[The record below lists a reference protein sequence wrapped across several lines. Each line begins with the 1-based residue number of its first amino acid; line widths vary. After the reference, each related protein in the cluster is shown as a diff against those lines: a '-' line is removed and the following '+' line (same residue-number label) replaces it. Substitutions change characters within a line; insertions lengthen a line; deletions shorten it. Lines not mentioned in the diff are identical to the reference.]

1 VDDRVPVTILSGFLG
16 SGKTTVLN
24 ALLAGGAAGRCAV
37 VVNEVGELG
46 VDGLLVERADWGLV
60 ELVDGCL
67 CCTVLGDLSQAL
79 AGLLQASAGPP
90 ERILIEA
97 SGLASPGPVVRT
109 LGAVAD
115 LRSRLRVSGVVTV
128 LHAEHALSQL
138 EARPEARDQVACA
151 DRLLIGHVDRVGDAA
166 IELLKAQL
174 RSVRP
179 DADVEVAERGVVD
192 PLWLLGDEH
201 TPPSQD
207 HLEGAHSE
215 GIVSISLVTEEALD
229 LHALK
234 IWLQFLAARRGQQLL
249 RIKGVFRVQGSD
261 QAVAVHGIHEW
272 LEFGPLEM
280 NAPETSS
287 VVLIGEGLDPEELRR
302 GWDAVLS

>member
-1 VDDRVPVTILSGFLG
+1 MDQRVPVTILSGFLG

-24 ALLAGGAAGRCAV
+24 ALLSGGSAGRCAV

-46 VDGLLVERADWGLV
+46 IDGLLVERADWGLI

-79 AGLLQASAGPP
+79 AALLQASDGPP
-90 ERILIEA
+90 DRILIEA
-97 SGLASPGPVVRT
+97 SGLASPGPVART
-109 LGAVAD
+109 IGAVAD
-115 LRSRLRVSGVVTV
+115 LRARLRVSGVVTV
-128 LHAEHALSQL
+128 LHAKHAISQL

-151 DRLLIGHVDRVGDAA
+151 DRLLVGHVDRVDEATLEA
-166 IELLKAQL
+166 LEEQL

-179 DADVEVAERGVVD
+179 DAEIARATRGVVD
-192 PLWLLGDEH
+192 PNWLLADSH
-201 TPPSQD
+201 TPVRVAPS
-207 HLEGAHSE
+207 EVAHSE
-215 GIVSISLVTEEALD
+215 GITTVSLSTEEELD

-234 IWLQFLAARRGQQLL
+234 LWLQFLAARRGQQLL
-249 RIKGVFRVQGSD
+249 RIKGVFRVREYD
-261 QAVAVHGIHEW
+261 QAVSVHGVHEW

-287 VVLIGEGLDPEELRR
+287 IVLIGEGLDPDELRR
-302 GWDAVLS
+302 GWDAVSA